1 MRISVIFSTNQSSEK
16 LTALQLFWQNSSVI
30 TNSWTKCFETSLKSQ
45 IFPIHKYI
53 FMNGKSQYPVFFK
66 NHAAVTPELVVNRLR
81 RINTYIWLFNKSYS
95 QHKCQ
100 FVQKTFGNTG
110 QQQDA
115 IRISVPAGA
124 TYIIYILSWRQIS
137 VGRFYVFIL
146 KPIIPHFDK

>member
-1 MRISVIFSTNQSSEK
+1 MMLRKWEYQSYFSTNQSSEK

-81 RINTYIWLFNKSYS
+81 RINTYIWLFNKSYLS
-95 QHKCQ
+95 TQMSICAENVWKYWAATRRNKNIWTL
-100 FVQKTFGNTG
+100 VQLGTNIWTL
-110 QQQDA
+110 
-115 IRISVPAGA
+115 PN
-124 TYIIYILSWRQIS
+124 W
-137 VGRFYVFIL
+137 
-146 KPIIPHFDK
+146 

>member
-1 MRISVIFSTNQSSEK
+1 MMLRKWEYQSYFSTNQSSEK
-16 LTALQLFWQNSSVI
+16 LTALQLYWQNSSVI

-95 QHKCQ
+95 Q

-115 IRISVPAGA
+115 IRISEWDKWIFFFFHEQFV
-124 TYIIYILSWRQIS
+124 YIFSN
-137 VGRFYVFIL
+137 
-146 KPIIPHFDK
+146 

>member
-1 MRISVIFSTNQSSEK
+1 MTLRKWEYQSYFSTNQSSEK

-95 QHKCQ
+95 QRKCQ

-115 IRISVPAGA
+115 IRISVFRCF
-124 TYIIYILSWRQIS
+124 IYGL
-137 VGRFYVFIL
+137 
-146 KPIIPHFDK
+146 IPLFQVASFCFFWNNSRLVTK